1 MPAMIIFG
9 PVAQG
14 ASGETSARGEAV
26 RVSDDAESVVRKLA
40 QTKTGFAGFETPGR
54 SSRKVWVNR
63 AQVRLVRE
71 LAERSGKK

>member
-14 ASGETSARGEAV
+14 ASGETSAKADAV

-40 QTKTGFAGFETPGR
+40 QTKTGFAGFETPGK
-54 SSRKVWVNR
+54 SSRKIWVNR
-63 AQVRLVRE
+63 MQVRLVRE
-71 LAERSGKK
+71 LADRGGKK

>member
-14 ASGETSARGEAV
+14 ASGEKGTRGEAL
-26 RVSDDAESVVRKLA
+26 RVSDDADVVVRKLSQA
-40 QTKTGFAGFETPGR
+40 KNGFSGFETPGR

-63 AQVRLVRE
+63 DQVRMVRE
-71 LAERSGKK
+71 LTARSEK